1 LYTAPIKNRS
11 TGCASSYYF
20 SGIERGFAA
29 LNSNL
34 KYEGDLINEKM
45 QNWTPPVSPE
55 ADFGILFLHNEGYNT
70 PDLAPMK
77 QLFRKWKESPA
88 LPDGMNFSST
98 RKII

>member
-1 LYTAPIKNRS
+1 MISDL
-11 TGCASSYYF
+11 
-20 SGIERGFAA
+20 IESGFAA

-34 KYEGDLINEKM
+34 NLKYKGDLINEKM

-88 LPDGMNFSST
+88 LPGGMNFSST